1 MRIPEIIA
9 HRGTPRECRE
19 NTLSS
24 FERALDQGA
33 DGIELDVHITWDNV
47 VVVHHDATIQAV
59 GVDGA
64 HASRAL
70 SAVAFAE
77 LRALPAKVDEVIPTL
92 DEVLARVAD
101 QATVYIEVKAQGMED
116 ALVRCL
122 AKWPDSR
129 IAVHAFD
136 HRIPVRVR
144 AHLPG
149 LSIGLLSASYP
160 LDIAALLTAANPNA
174 IWQQAELIDEA
185 FVSQVHALGARVI
198 AWTENDPAH
207 AEQLVRMG
215 VDALCTDTPG
225 RLRRA
230 LAEL

>member
-19 NTLSS
+19 NTLPS
-24 FERALDQGA
+24 FERALGQKA
-33 DGIELDVHITWDNV
+33 DGIELDVHVTQDNV
-47 VVVHHDATIQAV
+47 VIVHHDATIPADGVGAQAT
-59 GVDGA
+59 
-64 HASRAL
+64 AL
-70 SAVAFAE
+70 SSVTYAE
-77 LRALPAKVDEVIPTL
+77 LRALPGSVDDLIPTL
-92 DEVLARVAD
+92 DDVLALVARR
-101 QATVYIEVKAQGMED
+101 ATVYIEVKAQGMEQ

-122 AKWPDSR
+122 TKWPESR

-160 LDIAALLTAANPNA
+160 LDISAMLSDARADAV
-174 IWQQAELIDEA
+174 WQQADLIDES

-198 AWTENDPAH
+198 AWTVNGTAH
-207 AEQLVRMG
+207 ADQLTRMG
-215 VDALCTDTPG
+215 VDGLCTDTPG
-225 RLRRA
+225 RLRQD
-230 LAEL
+230 LAET

>member
-19 NTLSS
+19 NTLPS

-33 DGIELDVHITWDNV
+33 DGIELDVHITRDNV
-47 VVVHHDATIQAV
+47 VVVHHDATIHAPD
-59 GVDGA
+59 VDGTI
-64 HASRAL
+64 ASRAL
-70 SAVAFAE
+70 SGITFAE
-77 LRALPAKVDEVIPTL
+77 LRALPWTIDEVIPTL
-92 DEVLARVAD
+92 GEVLARVAD

-122 AKWPDSR
+122 TRWPDSR
-129 IAVHAFD
+129 VAVHAFD

-160 LDIAALLTAANPNA
+160 LDFAAMFAEESPNA
-174 IWQQAELIDEA
+174 LWQQAELIDEA
-185 FVSQVHALGARVI
+185 FVTQTHGLGARVI
-198 AWTENDPAH
+198 AWTVNDAAH
-207 AEQLVRMG
+207 AAQLVRMG
-215 VDALCTDTPG
+215 VDGLCTDTPG
-225 RLRRA
+225 LLRRA
-230 LAEL
+230 LAG